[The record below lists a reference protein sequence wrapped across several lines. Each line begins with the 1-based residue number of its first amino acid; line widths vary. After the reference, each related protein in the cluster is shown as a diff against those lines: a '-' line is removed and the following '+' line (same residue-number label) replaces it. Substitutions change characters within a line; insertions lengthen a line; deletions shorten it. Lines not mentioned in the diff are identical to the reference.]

1 LFPFPTEMK
10 ASSGI
15 EWAIMLGVVGLD
27 HHGAPT
33 AVRERLAFLGETLLE
48 ALATLRRSEALTEAV
63 ILCTCNRT
71 EIYAAGPSWAAVRT
85 VVEEF
90 LRAQYVASAPASQL
104 PALAYGSLAGED
116 TLNQYLYASEG
127 LEAAR
132 HLFNVA
138 AGLRS
143 MQVGESQVMGQ
154 VKSAFVAASRV
165 GAVGEE
171 LHALF
176 TAALKLGKR
185 VRAETAI
192 SRADISISAAAVALA
207 RDALGGLTGRSAL
220 LIGAGR
226 TNQLCARLLRAEGA
240 QRLILANRT
249 VDTAQELARAVNA
262 EVATLSQLADLI
274 PQVSLII
281 SATAAPHL
289 ILPAA
294 AVAEGCK
301 GRHAPLVILDLAVP
315 RDVEEAAG
323 LLPSVCLYNI
333 DALHGYG
340 EIDGHAADLTRI
352 AELVEEAVSDLNRWQ
367 QVRKVAPA
375 IAALRK
381 HVDASQEAE
390 LARAMAQLGHLTAR
404 DQEVVR
410 QFGQRMVDK
419 MFHHL
424 VSRVREVA
432 EREPADAVL
441 DLLMQLF
448 AVSNLPA
455 DEASLPAG
463 GEIPAAPPVNRA
475 VDE

>member
-1 LFPFPTEMK
+1 
-10 ASSGI
+10 
-15 EWAIMLGVVGLD
+15 MLGVVGLD

-33 AVRERLAFLGETLLE
+33 AVRERLAFLGEALLE
-48 ALATLRRSEALTEAV
+48 ALATLRRSEALAEAV

-71 EIYAAGPSWAAVRT
+71 EIYASGPSWAAVRA

-90 LRAQYVASAPASQL
+90 LRAQYQAGIPGKQPAPLIYANPDGQ
-104 PALAYGSLAGED
+104 D

-143 MQVGESQVMGQ
+143 MQVGESQVLGQ

-185 VRAETAI
+185 ARAETAI
-192 SRADISISAAAVALA
+192 SRADISMSAAAVALA
-207 RDALGGLTGRSAL
+207 RDALGGLAGRSAL

-226 TNQLCARLLRAEGA
+226 TNQLCARLLRAEGV

-249 VDTAQELARAVNA
+249 VDTALELARAVDA
-262 EVATLSQLADLI
+262 EVATLSQLAELI
-274 PQVSLII
+274 PQVGLII

-289 ILPAA
+289 ILSAA
-294 AVAEGCK
+294 MVAEGCQ
-301 GRHAPLVILDLAVP
+301 GRHAPLVMLDLAVP

-333 DALHGYG
+333 DALRGYG
-340 EIDGHAADLTRI
+340 KIDGHAADLERI
-352 AELVEEAVSDLNRWQ
+352 AELVEEAVNDLNRWQ

-381 HVDASQEAE
+381 HVDASQQAE
-390 LARAMAQLGHLTAR
+390 LARAMAQLGHLAGR
-404 DQEVVR
+404 DQDVVR
-410 QFGQRMVDK
+410 LFGQRMVDK

-448 AVSNLPA
+448 AVSNPLA
-455 DEASLPAG
+455 DEVSQPAG
-463 GEIPAAPPVNRA
+463 GEVPAAPPVQRPA
-475 VDE
+475 DE

>member
-1 LFPFPTEMK
+1 
-10 ASSGI
+10 
-15 EWAIMLGVVGLD
+15 MLGVIGLD

-33 AVRERLAFLGETLLE
+33 SVRERLAFLDEALIE

-71 EIYAAGPSWAAVRT
+71 EIYAAGPSWAAVRAT
-85 VVEEF
+85 VEAF
-90 LRAQYVASAPASQL
+90 LRAQYLASTPAGQL
-104 PALAYGSLAGED
+104 PPLAYGAPAGQD
-116 TLNQYLYASEG
+116 TLSHYLYASEG

-132 HLFNVA
+132 HLFLVA

-143 MQVGESQVMGQ
+143 MQVGESQVLSQ

-165 GAVGEE
+165 GTVGEE

-192 SRADISISAAAVALA
+192 SRADISMSAAAVALA
-207 RDALGGLTGRSAL
+207 RDALGGLAGRSAL

-226 TNQLCARLLRAEGA
+226 TNQICARLLRAEGIG
-240 QRLILANRT
+240 RLILANRT
-249 VDTAQELARAVNA
+249 PDTAQELANTVDA
-262 EVATLSQLADLI
+262 EVASLSQLTELI
-274 PQVSLII
+274 PEVGLII

-289 ILPAA
+289 ILSAA
-294 AVAEGCK
+294 TVAEGRK

-323 LLPSVCLYNI
+323 LLPSVCLYNV
-333 DALHGYG
+333 DALRGYG
-340 EIDGHAADLTRI
+340 EIDGHAADLEHI
-352 AELVEEAVSDLNRWQ
+352 AELVEEAVSELNRWQ

-381 HVDASQEAE
+381 HVDASQQTE
-390 LARAMAQLGHLTAR
+390 LARAIGQLGHLDER

-424 VSRVREVA
+424 VSRVRSVA
-432 EREPADAVL
+432 ENEPADAVL

-448 AVSNLPA
+448 AVSNPPT
-455 DEASLPAG
+455 DEVSQAAG
-463 GEIPAAPPVNRA
+463 RETPVAPPTTRPSG
-475 VDE
+475 E

>member
-1 LFPFPTEMK
+1 
-10 ASSGI
+10 
-15 EWAIMLGVVGLD
+15 MLGVIGLD
-27 HHGAPT
+27 HHDAPT
-33 AVRERLAFLGETLLE
+33 PVRERLAILEGALSE
-48 ALATLRRSEALTEAV
+48 ALATLRRSEALSESV
-63 ILCTCNRT
+63 ILSTCNRT
-71 EIYAAGPSWAAVRT
+71 EIYAAGPSWAAVRAA
-85 VVEEF
+85 VEDF
-90 LRAQYVASAPASQL
+90 LRAQYLAGTPARQTPSSASQ
-104 PALAYGSLAGED
+104 E
-116 TLNQYLYASEG
+116 TLSQYLYASEG

-132 HLFNVA
+132 HLFQVA

-143 MQVGESQVMGQ
+143 MQVGESQVLGQ
-154 VKSAFVAASRV
+154 VKSAFTMASRA

-185 VRAETAI
+185 VRAETSI
-192 SRADISISAAAVALA
+192 SRADISISSAAVALA
-207 RDALGGLTGRSAL
+207 RDALGGLAGRSAL

-226 TNQLCARLLRAEGA
+226 TNQLCARLLRAEGGG
-240 QRLILANRT
+240 RLILANRT
-249 VDTAQELARAVNA
+249 PETAQELAQAVGA
-262 EVATLSQLADLI
+262 EVAALSQLTELI
-274 PQVSLII
+274 PEVGLII

-289 ILPAA
+289 ILSAA
-294 AVAEGCK
+294 TVAEGCK

-333 DALHGYG
+333 DALGAYG
-340 EIDGHAADLTRI
+340 ENAGHAADLERI
-352 AELVEEAVSDLNRWQ
+352 DELVEEAVSDLNRWQ

-381 HVDASQEAE
+381 HVDASQATE
-390 LARAMAQLGHLTAR
+390 LARALGQLGHLNER

-432 EREPADAVL
+432 EHEPADAVL

-448 AVSNLPA
+448 AVSNAPA
-455 DEASLPAG
+455 DGANLSARQEAPT
-463 GEIPAAPPVNRA
+463 APPKTQTSS
-475 VDE
+475 E

>member
-1 LFPFPTEMK
+1 
-10 ASSGI
+10 
-15 EWAIMLGVVGLD
+15 MLGVVGLD

-33 AVRERLAFLGETLLE
+33 AVRERLAFLGETLIE
-48 ALATLRRSEALTEAV
+48 ALATLRRSEALSEAV

-71 EIYAAGPSWAAVRT
+71 EIYAAGADWEAVRA
-85 VVEEF
+85 VVEAF
-90 LRAQYVASAPASQL
+90 LRAQYQAGIPGKQTAPLTYGDPEKQD
-104 PALAYGSLAGED
+104 ALS
-116 TLNQYLYASEG
+116 QYLYACDG

-143 MQVGESQVMGQ
+143 MQVGESQVLGQ
-154 VKSAFVAASRV
+154 VKSAFVTASRV

-192 SRADISISAAAVALA
+192 SRADISMSAAAVALA
-207 RDALGGLTGRSAL
+207 SDALGGLAGRSTL

-226 TNQLCARLLRAEGA
+226 TNQMCARLLRAEGV

-249 VDTAQELARAVNA
+249 VDTARELASEVDA

-281 SATAAPHL
+281 SATAAPHV
-289 ILPAA
+289 ILSAA
-294 AVAEGCK
+294 TVAAGCT
-301 GRHAPLVILDLAVP
+301 GRRAPLVILDLAVP

-340 EIDGHAADLTRI
+340 EIDGHAADLERI
-352 AELVEEAVSDLNRWQ
+352 AELVEEAVGDLNRWQ

-381 HVDASQEAE
+381 HVDASQQAE
-390 LARAMAQLGHLTAR
+390 LARALTQLGHLTER
-404 DQEVVR
+404 DQEIVR

-424 VSRVREVA
+424 VSRVRDVA
-432 EREPADAVL
+432 EHEPADAVL

-448 AVSNLPA
+448 AVSNAPA
-455 DEASLPAG
+455 DAASQPT
-463 GEIPAAPPVNRA
+463 EREVPTAPSAKRA

>member
-1 LFPFPTEMK
+1 
-10 ASSGI
+10 
-15 EWAIMLGVVGLD
+15 MLGVIGLD
-27 HHGAPT
+27 HHDAPT
-33 AVRERLAFLGETLLE
+33 PVRERLAILDEGLVE
-48 ALATLRRSEALTEAV
+48 ALATLRRSEALSEAV
-63 ILCTCNRT
+63 ILSTCNRT
-71 EIYAAGPSWAAVRT
+71 EIYAAGPSWPAARAVI
-85 VVEEF
+85 EAF
-90 LRAQYVASAPASQL
+90 LRAQYAAGAPARR
-104 PALAYGSLAGED
+104 PAIKPSGEWD
-116 TLNQYLYASEG
+116 ALSRYLYVSEG

-132 HLFNVA
+132 HLFQVA

-143 MQVGESQVMGQ
+143 MQVGESQVLGQ
-154 VKSAFVAASRV
+154 VKSAFVAASRA

-185 VRAETAI
+185 ARAETAI
-192 SRADISISAAAVALA
+192 SRADVSISTAAVALA
-207 RDALGGLTGRSAL
+207 RDALGGLAGRSAL

-226 TNQLCARLLRAEGA
+226 TNQLCARLLRAEGIG
-240 QRLILANRT
+240 RLILANRT
-249 VDTAQELARAVNA
+249 AETAQELADVVGA
-262 EVATLSQLADLI
+262 EVASLGQLAELI
-274 PQVSLII
+274 PQVGLII

-289 ILPAA
+289 VLSAA
-294 AVAEGCK
+294 TVAQGRK
-301 GRHAPLVILDLAVP
+301 GQHAPLVILDLAVP

-333 DALHGYG
+333 DALGAYG
-340 EIDGHAADLTRI
+340 ERSGHAADLARI

-390 LARAMAQLGHLTAR
+390 LARAMAQLGHLEAR

-432 EREPADAVL
+432 EREPTEAVL

-448 AVSNLPA
+448 AVSGSSVDGADPPA
-455 DEASLPAG
+455 ER
-463 GEIPAAPPVNRA
+463 PAAVAPPKTQTSS
-475 VDE
+475 E

>member
-1 LFPFPTEMK
+1 
-10 ASSGI
+10 
-15 EWAIMLGVVGLD
+15 MLGVIGLD

-33 AVRERLAFLGETLLE
+33 AVRERLAFADETLIE
-48 ALATLRRSEALTEAV
+48 ALATLRRSEALAEAV

-71 EIYAAGPSWAAVRT
+71 EIYAAGPSWAAVRQT
-85 VVEEF
+85 VEEF
-90 LRAQYVASAPASQL
+90 LRAHYLAGLADRPASMM
-104 PALAYGSLAGED
+104 ANGRRAGQDE
-116 TLNQYLYASEG
+116 LSHYLFVSEG

-132 HLFNVA
+132 HLFQVA
-138 AGLRS
+138 AGLQS
-143 MQVGESQVMGQ
+143 MQIGESQVLGQ
-154 VKSAFVAASRV
+154 VKAAFVTASRA

-207 RDALGGLTGRSAL
+207 RDALGGLAGRSAL

-226 TNQLCARLLRAEGA
+226 TNQLCAQLLRAEGVK
-240 QRLILANRT
+240 RLILANRT
-249 VDTAQELARAVNA
+249 PETAREVAGAVGA
-262 EVATLSQLADLI
+262 EVAPLSRVSELI
-274 PQVSLII
+274 PEVGLII

-289 ILPAA
+289 ILSAA
-294 AVAEGCK
+294 TVAEGCK
-301 GRHAPLVILDLAVP
+301 GRRAPLVILDLAVP

-323 LLPSVCLYNI
+323 LLSSVCLYNI
-333 DALHGYG
+333 DALRGYG
-340 EIDGHAADLTRI
+340 ERTGHTEDLKRM
-352 AELVEEAVSDLNRWQ
+352 AEFVEDAVSELNRWQ

-375 IAALRK
+375 IAALRR

-390 LARAMAQLGHLTAR
+390 LARAMAQLGHLDEHDR
-404 DQEVVR
+404 EVVR

-424 VSRVREVA
+424 VSRVRHVA
-432 EREPADAVL
+432 EHEPADAVL

-448 AVSNLPA
+448 AVPNAPV
-455 DEASLPAG
+455 DEASPPA
-463 GEIPAAPPVNRA
+463 EQAAPVMPPAQRLSS
-475 VDE
+475 E

>member
-1 LFPFPTEMK
+1 
-10 ASSGI
+10 
-15 EWAIMLGVVGLD
+15 MLGVIGLD
-27 HHGAPT
+27 HHDAPT
-33 AVRERLAFLGETLLE
+33 PVRERLAILDEGLVE
-48 ALATLRRSEALTEAV
+48 ALATLRRSEALSEAV
-63 ILCTCNRT
+63 ILSTCNRT
-71 EIYAAGPSWAAVRT
+71 EIYAAGPSWAAVRA
-85 VVEEF
+85 VAEAF
-90 LRAQYVASAPASQL
+90 LRAQYLAGAPARQ
-104 PALAYGSLAGED
+104 PVALADGQDALSH
-116 TLNQYLYASEG
+116 YLYASEG

-132 HLFNVA
+132 HLFQVA
-138 AGLRS
+138 SGLRS
-143 MQVGESQVMGQ
+143 MQVGESQVLGQ
-154 VKSAFVAASRV
+154 VKHAFVAASRA

-185 VRAETAI
+185 ARAETAI
-192 SRADISISAAAVALA
+192 SRADISISTAAVALA
-207 RDALGGLTGRSAL
+207 RDALGGLAGRSAL

-226 TNQLCARLLRAEGA
+226 TNQMCARLLRAEGIG
-240 QRLILANRT
+240 RLILANRT
-249 VDTAQELARAVNA
+249 AETARDVADTIGA
-262 EVATLSQLADLI
+262 EVASLGQLTELI
-274 PQVSLII
+274 PQVGLII

-289 ILPAA
+289 VLSAA

-333 DALHGYG
+333 DALGAYG
-340 EIDGHAADLTRI
+340 DRAGHATDLARI
-352 AELVEEAVSDLNRWQ
+352 AELVEVAVSDLNRWQ

-375 IAALRK
+375 IAALRR

-390 LARAMAQLGHLTAR
+390 LARAMAQLGHLEAR

-432 EREPADAVL
+432 EHEPPDAVL

-448 AVSNLPA
+448 AVSGTPPDGANLA
-455 DEASLPAG
+455 AG
-463 GEIPAAPPVNRA
+463 RETAVAPPTTHPSS
-475 VDE
+475 E

>member
-1 LFPFPTEMK
+1 
-10 ASSGI
+10 
-15 EWAIMLGVVGLD
+15 MLGVVGLD

-33 AVRERLAFLGETLLE
+33 AVRERLAFLDEALLE
-48 ALATLRRSEALTEAV
+48 ALATLRRSESLAEAV
-63 ILCTCNRT
+63 ILSTCNRT
-71 EIYAAGPSWAAVRT
+71 EIYAAGPSWIAVRA

-90 LRAQYVASAPASQL
+90 LRVQYAASAPASQL
-104 PALAYGSLAGED
+104 PTLAYGSLTGEE
-116 TLNQYLYASEG
+116 TLSQYLYASED
-127 LEAAR
+127 LKAAR
-132 HLFNVA
+132 HLFSVA

-143 MQVGESQVMGQ
+143 MQVGESQVLGQ

-176 TAALKLGKR
+176 TSALKLGKR

-192 SRADISISAAAVALA
+192 SRADISMSAAAVALA
-207 RDALGGLTGRSAL
+207 RDALGGLAGRSAL
-220 LIGAGR
+220 LVGAGR
-226 TNQLCARLLRAEGA
+226 TNQICARLLCAEGV

-249 VDTAQELARAVNA
+249 VDTAQQLARAVGA
-262 EVATLSQLADLI
+262 EVATLSRLAELI
-274 PQVSLII
+274 PQVGLII

-289 ILPAA
+289 ILSAA
-294 AVAEGCK
+294 TVAEGCK
-301 GRHAPLVILDLAVP
+301 GRRTPLVILDLAVP

-333 DALHGYG
+333 DALRGYG
-340 EIDGHAADLTRI
+340 EIDGHAADLERI
-352 AELVEEAVSDLNRWQ
+352 AELVEEAVTELNRWQ

-381 HVDASQEAE
+381 HVDTSQEAE

-404 DQEVVR
+404 DQDVVR

-448 AVSNLPA
+448 AVTSPPA
-455 DEASLPAG
+455 DEASLSA
-463 GEIPAAPPVNRA
+463 ESEVPAAPQVQRA
-475 VDE
+475 ADE

>member
-1 LFPFPTEMK
+1 
-10 ASSGI
+10 
-15 EWAIMLGVVGLD
+15 MLGVIGLD

-33 AVRERLAFLGETLLE
+33 AVRERLAFLDDALLE
-48 ALATLRRSEALTEAV
+48 ALATLRRSDALTEAV

-71 EIYAAGPSWAAVRT
+71 EIYAAGPSWAAARA

-90 LRAQYVASAPASQL
+90 LRAQYVASAPANQL
-104 PALAYGSLAGED
+104 PALTYGSLAGED
-116 TLNQYLYASEG
+116 TLSQYLYASEG

-143 MQVGESQVMGQ
+143 MQVGESQVLGQ
-154 VKSAFVAASRV
+154 VKSAFVTASRA

-171 LHALF
+171 LRALF

-192 SRADISISAAAVALA
+192 SRADISVSAAAVALA
-207 RDALGGLTGRSAL
+207 RDALGGLAGRSAL

-226 TNQLCARLLRAEGA
+226 TNQLCARLLRAEGV
-240 QRLILANRT
+240 RLILANRT
-249 VDTAQELARAVNA
+249 ADTAQELAAAVGA
-262 EVATLSQLADLI
+262 EVAPLSQVAALI
-274 PQVSLII
+274 PEVSLII

-289 ILPAA
+289 ILSAA

-301 GRHAPLVILDLAVP
+301 GRRAPLVILDLAVP

-333 DALHGYG
+333 DALRGYG
-340 EIDGHAADLTRI
+340 EIDGHAADLERI
-352 AELVEEAVSDLNRWQ
+352 GELVEEAVTELNRWQ

-375 IAALRK
+375 IAALRR

-390 LARAMAQLGHLTAR
+390 LARALAQLGHLTAR

-432 EREPADAVL
+432 EREPADAML

-448 AVSNLPA
+448 AVSNAPT
-455 DEASLPAG
+455 DEANRPVG
-463 GEIPAAPPVNRA
+463 NEISAAPPANRSA
-475 VDE
+475 DE